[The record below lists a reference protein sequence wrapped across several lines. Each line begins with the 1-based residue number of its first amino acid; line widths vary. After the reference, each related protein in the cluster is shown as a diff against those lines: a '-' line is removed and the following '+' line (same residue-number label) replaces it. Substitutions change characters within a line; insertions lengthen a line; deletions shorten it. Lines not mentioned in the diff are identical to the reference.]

1 MTRRAARRR
10 PGAGD
15 DDGGG
20 VSEGEVRACFAGRGG
35 VGGDD
40 ACLVAEGDACWE
52 EGASWDV
59 GGGVEGDVSGC
70 GGAAA
75 GLGAL
80 LKKPNKDVCFAP
92 PLMGVGRREQ
102 RGRDARRVVFVH
114 VIVGGAYDDL
124 FTKTRTNQ

>member
-1 MTRRAARRR
+1 M
-10 PGAGD
+10 
-15 DDGGG
+15 
-20 VSEGEVRACFAGRGG
+20 RACFAGRGG

-59 GGGVEGDVSGC
+59 GGGVVGDVSGC
-70 GGAAA
+70 GGMEA

-92 PLMGVGRREQ
+92 PLMGVGDVADE
-102 RGRDARRVVFVH
+102 
-114 VIVGGAYDDL
+114 GGA
-124 FTKTRTNQ
+124 TRGALCPCT

>member
-1 MTRRAARRR
+1 M
-10 PGAGD
+10 
-15 DDGGG
+15 
-20 VSEGEVRACFAGRGG
+20 RACFAGRGG

-59 GGGVEGDVSGC
+59 GGGVEGDFSGWDC
-70 GGAAA
+70 AAV

-92 PLMGVGRREQ
+92 PLMSVGRRGR
-102 RGRDARRVVFVH
+102 RGRDAWRVVSGH